1 MRRIGTKE
9 ASVIPPPQIFLV
21 QATYPTWA
29 RTQSWSTEELKCSK
43 RLPTFV
49 VHPARQQFLWE
60 AIAYFLPFRPK
71 PTDAERYRA
80 LENSAL
86 PLFSE
91 RMSLRWAMSVHD
103 AVDGSS
109 TGTSVPWMWGAPT
122 IQRSDPCRRFRQSV
136 STSPSRSSRFTALMP
151 LARWSFAARCFVPSG
166 QHDA

>member
-1 MRRIGTKE
+1 M
-9 ASVIPPPQIFLV
+9 
-21 QATYPTWA
+21 
-29 RTQSWSTEELKCSK
+29 SWSTEELKCSK
-43 RLPTFV
+43 RRPTFV

-109 TGTSVPWMWGAPT
+109 TGTSVPWIWGLPRFKGAT
-122 IQRSDPCRRFRQSV
+122 HADDSDNRFRHRQV
-136 STSPSRSSRFTALMP
+136 GLPGSRR
-151 LARWSFAARCFVPSG
+151 
-166 QHDA
+166 